1 MAIATIASST
11 MACPYFLPVTPLAGS
26 AAASPLGA
34 VFSGSC
40 AAAPETE
47 PSEVLLRTGC
57 NQGYARAFCPHAAAS
72 QVDAARFR
80 IKSHHAGVIEVAWSH
95 ERDHHPVAVGVL
107 RLREDQVD
115 PAPLEAQARACIAV
129 YLRRKGVNW

>member
-1 MAIATIASST
+1 

-26 AAASPLGA
+26 APASPLGA
-34 VFSGSC
+34 VFAGSC

-47 PSEVLLRTGC
+47 PNEVLLRTGC
-57 NQGYARAFCPHAAAS
+57 NHGYARAFCPHAAAS
-72 QVDAARFR
+72 QADAARFR

-95 ERDHHPVAVGVL
+95 EKDHQPVAVGVL
-107 RLREDQVD
+107 SLREDPVGTM
-115 PAPLEAQARACIAV
+115 PLEAQVRGCIEV